1 MVAPNESFGGVNLQV
16 KKTGVELQKLEDS
29 LRIVGIDL
37 RILKE
42 FRDAIE
48 LLHLT
53 AQVVQRLREFQ
64 ARGRG
69 NDNDDVL
76 SLLTADNIHR
86 ATNICSGLFADIDAG
101 KINTTTKG
109 VDEFYRCIEQICS
122 RLQHSLQSTAI
133 SSPNI

>member
-101 KINTTTKG
+101 KINPTTKG
-109 VDEFYRCIEQICS
+109 VDEFYRCIE
-122 RLQHSLQSTAI
+122 
-133 SSPNI
+133 